1 MIKYEIKVG
10 SSTIY
15 ISLNANSPNER
26 GLIIYEGNS
35 SSVSNFK
42 TFIEKSYGAFGHI
55 IGQATTPIDLHYAMS
70 NQQQFK
76 AILIEGEITSYD
88 PEIPDGSIT

>member
-15 ISLNANSPNER
+15 VSLAAKSSNER
-26 GLIIYEGNS
+26 AMLVYEGNDIS
-35 SSVSNFK
+35 GFK
-42 TFIEKSYGAFGHI
+42 LFLESSYGAFGHI

-70 NQQQFK
+70 NQKQFD
-76 AILIEGEITSYD
+76 ARLIEGEITSYD
-88 PEIPDGSIT
+88 PEIPDDAVT